1 MGNLSP
7 ATPIFEPSKAQWEFL
22 RLSFSSSSLV
32 GVLPYM
38 YDTVALILAR
48 AFRREIGGSAAAL
61 RRWALCYRVTIC
73 LWFSYL
79 PDFHAGVGRVGVL
92 ERGVPIEGVH
102 SPSL

>member
-22 RLSFSSSSLV
+22 RLSFSGSSLV

-38 YDTVALILAR
+38 YDTVALFLAR

-61 RRWALCYRVTIC
+61 SLLGLMLQRPIVSGFLLSPTSMLALDEWEC
-73 LWFSYL
+73 WN
-79 PDFHAGVGRVGVL
+79 AGFR
-92 ERGVPIEGVH
+92 
-102 SPSL
+102 

>member
-22 RLSFSSSSLV
+22 RLSFSGSSLV

-61 RRWALCYRVTIC
+61 SLLGLMLQRPIC
-73 LWFSYL
+73 LWVSSL

>member
-7 ATPIFEPSKAQWEFL
+7 ATPILELSKAQWEFL
-22 RLSFSSSSLV
+22 RFSFSGSSLV

-61 RRWALCYRVTIC
+61 RYWA
-73 LWFSYL
+73 
-79 PDFHAGVGRVGVL
+79 
-92 ERGVPIEGVH
+92 
-102 SPSL
+102 